1 MDKRTLIF
9 VVLLT
14 FILLGVN
21 TYFEK
26 DRQAELRKWNEQNQ
40 TKNAHKQQ
48 QLESEIN
55 DNVAQPSQ
63 LPIVELYADSE
74 GEHFITFGIQ
84 VDQSILTLSQKLAI
98 PPVVYSR
105 KQATTESLNEFK
117 LIYTTEKQGSP
128 ALYQSG
134 QTQPLKIGYL
144 PDFGK
149 TQLQLLEPQSSNPQ
163 TFKINLGDFTD
174 GHFSIPL
181 EKLRALK
188 KEEQPVV
195 AQNAIVLMKSD
206 DKYLPVAIYEADSK
220 KLIYLSDISNLT
232 TTAIKT
238 KFKNDQAS
246 GKKAEEQFFVLESP
260 YQQFVFSNYGGAL
273 AEINLPFSN
282 ASDHESVV
290 KEIEFDRQMVAKH
303 PYNARFPAHPY
314 YTSKKSE
321 DGSFEKHEQG
331 KLGGYY
337 PLLRRDLIERGKWK
351 SVRVSPQYYALNLVS
366 DYPEFSELV
375 YEVKQFDENTIVFE
389 ATQSHRRITK
399 TFTIK
404 NNDKAAPYC
413 LNIAIKIEGDS
424 RNIWLT
430 SGVPE
435 VEWISGAP
443 APVLKYRMTRNQK
456 TVVEA
461 IDLPTDSLTVN
472 STALDWICNSNGFL
486 GMILDP
492 LDDKNPG
499 YRTQYVSGV
508 TVPSRLVEL
517 DQEYDLYKAQDMP
530 GYMVMLPLKSSGGTT
545 NFRIYAGPFAESVLK
560 TVDSIYTDPQTGY
573 NPDYIA
579 CQSFHGWFAFIS
591 EPFAKFLFIL
601 MKFFHSVTNSWALS
615 IVLLTVAL
623 RVMMYPLNA
632 WSSKS
637 MLKMQQ
643 IGPEVTAI
651 QEKHKKDPKKAQL
664 EVMALYRDKGVNPV
678 SGCFPMLIQMPFL
691 IGMFDLLKSTFE
703 LRGASFIPGW
713 IDDLSAPDVL
723 FTWAMPI
730 FFIGNQFHLL
740 PFMLGAVM
748 FMQQKMMSTLPKDP
762 SQLTDQQR
770 QQKAMGNIMSLVFT
784 LMFYNFPSGLNIYWL
799 SSMLLGM
806 LQQWW
811 TAKTMKM
818 PVKNPK

>member
-74 GEHFITFGIQ
+74 GEQFITFGVQ
-84 VDQSILTLSQKLAI
+84 VDQSILTLSQQLAL

-105 KQATTESLNEFK
+105 KQATTEPLNEFK

-134 QTQPLKIGYL
+134 QAQPLKIGYL

-149 TQLQLLEPQSSNPQ
+149 IQLQLLEPQSSNPQ

-188 KEEQPVV
+188 KEERAVV

-232 TTAIKT
+232 TAAIKT
-238 KFKNDQAS
+238 KFKNDQTS

-282 ASDHESVV
+282 AADHESVV

-404 NNDKAAPYC
+404 NNDKVAPYC

-560 TVDSIYTDPQTGY
+560 TVDSIYTDPKTGY

-664 EVMALYRDKGVNPV
+664 EVMALYREKGVNPV

-818 PVKNPK
+818 PAKNPK

>member
-98 PPVVYSR
+98 PQIVYSR
-105 KQATTESLNEFK
+105 KQATTEPLNEFK

-149 TQLQLLEPQSSNPQ
+149 TQLQLFEPQSSNPQ

-430 SGVPE
+430 SGIPE

-456 TVVEA
+456 AVVEA

-560 TVDSIYTDPQTGY
+560 TVDSIYTDPKTGY

-664 EVMALYRDKGVNPV
+664 EVMALYREKGVNPV